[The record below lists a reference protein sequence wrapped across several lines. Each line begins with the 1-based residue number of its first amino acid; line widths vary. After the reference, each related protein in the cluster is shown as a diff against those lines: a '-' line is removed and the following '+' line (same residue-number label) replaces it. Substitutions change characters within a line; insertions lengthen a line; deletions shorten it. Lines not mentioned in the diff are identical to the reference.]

1 MNRINKAAKSSD
13 SLPHSERFYGTD
25 SQYEAS
31 LEWSVDLMVTA
42 VPTAIEMSSCRS
54 RDAVAV
60 PSAHFTRSAPF

>member
-42 VPTAIEMSSCRS
+42 VPTAIEMRTS
-54 RDAVAV
+54 
-60 PSAHFTRSAPF
+60 